1 MKKTQDTKNNSFRVR
16 IYDDEVLTQL
26 YELASLHLYGS
37 MNELMNEALKQ
48 GLEKMYLTAGKQKKF
63 AEQENGAPFN
73 RYDEMLKRQKST
85 EHTVDDVFV
94 MMSVIEMLVTTLYNN
109 EAMKLKGEEV
119 SIELME
125 SGFMAQLPENIQQV
139 KDAITKRLSRK
150 EKK

>member
-1 MKKTQDTKNNSFRVR
+1 
-16 IYDDEVLTQL
+16 
-26 YELASLHLYGS
+26 
-37 MNELMNEALKQ
+37 
-48 GLEKMYLTAGKQKKF
+48 
-63 AEQENGAPFN
+63 
-73 RYDEMLKRQKST
+73 
-85 EHTVDDVFV
+85 

-119 SIELME
+119 NIELME